1 MVLILADTPRD
12 GEAIRRAAG
21 GTARVV
27 ESTPEL
33 TDHGASADCL
43 IIACRRR
50 FPGDRVQ
57 LLREVARTLP
67 WVPLILVTDRE
78 AGAARLLRDLPVSA
92 VVWFSD
98 LEAHLQPRIEL
109 ARGTATLWHMAE
121 SFRRSAAPPA
131 LRRALIHSLRRATS
145 RPVLTVRQLAL
156 AVGRSPV
163 TLFQQFGALARGRTT
178 LNRFLSALLLFRAH
192 QLRETGLSWKA
203 VCERLGVRR
212 DTLNRKAK
220 AWPGRSLT
228 DLERMNSEELLL
240 TLTADHLRPLFD
252 PALPGAGGR
261 HPPPT
266 APPGTDTAPSA
277 GPPAPPDPPN

>member
-1 MVLILADTPRD
+1 MVLILADTSRD

-27 ESTPEL
+27 ESTREL
-33 TDHGASADCL
+33 TDHAGSADCL

-50 FPGDRVQ
+50 FLSDRVE
-57 LLREVARTLP
+57 LLHEVARKLP
-67 WVPLILVTDRE
+67 WAPLILVTDRE
-78 AGAARLLRDLPVSA
+78 AAVARLLRDLPVSA

-98 LEAHLQPRIEL
+98 LETDLQPRIEV
-109 ARGTATLWHMAE
+109 ARGTATLWRMAE
-121 SFRRSAAPPA
+121 SFRRSTAPPA
-131 LRRALIHSLRRATS
+131 LRRALIYSLRRATS
-145 RPVLTVRQLAL
+145 RPVLTVREMAV

-178 LNRFLSALLLFRAH
+178 LNRLLSALLLFRAH

-203 VCERLGVRR
+203 VSERLGVRR

-240 TLTADHLRPLFD
+240 ALSTDHLRPLFD

-266 APPGTDTAPSA
+266 APPATGPAPSA
-277 GPPAPPDPPN
+277 EPPAPSAPPY